1 MDKGFKSLI
10 VMNFLFFINAI
21 LLGSAL
27 SMDAFSISL
36 ANGLSNNKIET
47 RRQIQIA
54 GCFAFFQTIMP
65 LIGWLCVHFL
75 LDTFKAI
82 QKYIPYM
89 SLILLSLL
97 GIKMII
103 ESFKKTN
110 EESDKD
116 LFSFKTLLIQAIA
129 TSIDALSVGFTIAEY
144 TFYLAFIETIIIGI
158 VTFFICMFG
167 LKLGNKFKTKIKNKA
182 TMFGGLI
189 LIFIGIEI
197 FISHLK

>member
-47 RRQIQIA
+47 KRQIQIA

-65 LIGWLCVHFL
+65 LIGWFCVRFL

-158 VTFFICMFG
+158 VTFFICMLG